1 MNRTSFYAAKR
12 SSAEALGKSAAR
24 TPQPGF
30 CSVYW
35 HTHYLCGFVVV
46 YSRVRLEAEHDR
58 RGPGP
63 FASHAN
69 RGLLER
75 AEALFDL
82 ADEINEA
89 GMCDDLGVPTEVAL
103 DEVVSLNDMGPR
115 ERIAF
120 GIVVAAHKPEVIGDG
135 GSGGDVV
142 GDDDDGVEFVHVGDF
157 LDEVAGFFEHEQVEA
172 AEGLVHEKEVIRA
185 QDLLNDGAALTLAA
199 GELNGIEAG
208 FVQEFEVVE
217 ILDDFVVGRSGVF
230 FFLAG
235 GEKEIGHDGTVLE
248 EGIVLSDD
256 ADFTSLY
263 RLVFAVHGD
272 AAGSGFVEAGDDA
285 KELGLSD
292 AARSEEAD
300 DLALNAVG
308 ANDVFDFGG
317 DVLEDRTTV
326 VLERDIINLEE
337 SFTVRARGGHK
348 RSYFRSRV
356 RVAYG
361 QKILRRR
368 PMT

>member
-1 MNRTSFYAAKR
+1 
-12 SSAEALGKSAAR
+12 
-24 TPQPGF
+24 
-30 CSVYW
+30 V
-35 HTHYLCGFVVV
+35 
-46 YSRVRLEAEHDR
+46 
-58 RGPGP
+58 
-63 FASHAN
+63 
-69 RGLLER
+69 GLLEG

-89 GMCDDLGVPTEVAL
+89 GMSNDLGVPTEAAL
-103 DEVVSLNDMGPR
+103 YEIVSLNDMGPG

-172 AEGLVHEKEVIRA
+172 AKGLVHEEEVIRA

-217 ILDDFVVGRSGVF
+217 ILDDFVVRRFGVF

-235 GEKEIGHDGTVLE
+235 GEKEVGHYGAVLE
-248 EGIVLSDD
+248 EGIVLGDD

-263 RLVFAVHGD
+263 RLLFTVHGD
-272 AAGSGFVEAGDDA
+272 AAGSGIIEAGDDA
-285 KELGLSD
+285 KELGFSD
-292 AARSEEAD
+292 AARSKEAD

-308 ANDVFDFGG
+308 ANDVSDFGG
-317 DVLEDRTTV
+317 DVLEDGTAV
-326 VLERDIINLEE
+326 VLQGHIINLEK
-337 SFTVRARGGHK
+337 SFAVGAGGGHK

-356 RVAYG
+356 RVA
-361 QKILRRR
+361 
-368 PMT
+368 